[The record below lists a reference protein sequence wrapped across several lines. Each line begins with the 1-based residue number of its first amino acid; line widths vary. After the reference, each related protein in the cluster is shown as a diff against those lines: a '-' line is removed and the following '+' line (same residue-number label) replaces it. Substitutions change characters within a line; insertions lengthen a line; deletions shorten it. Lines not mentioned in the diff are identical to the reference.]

1 VIVAWRAVKH
11 SLGLLVALV
20 VFEYFTHLDLSRPF
34 LALLCAYAALLT
46 PWLVC

>member
-20 VFEYFTHLDLSRPF
+20 VFEYFTHLDLSRPSWPC
-34 LALLCAYAALLT
+34 CART
-46 PWLVC
+46 PPS